1 MSDEGTAA
9 LTYVFRVRFRLDA
22 AAGVE
27 TDPREFET
35 TVRVTPPPPGE
46 EGWLLFRDA
55 LWRGEVNDERHARDL
70 AASWLDANV
79 VSCSFSELR
88 ADEASLDAF
97 REAVAADLD
106 AFNADSVREVL
117 HKYFGSAIR
126 VESSGS

>member
-1 MSDEGTAA
+1 MSDEGTAT
-9 LTYVFRVRFRLDA
+9 LTYVFRVRFRLDSA
-22 AAGVE
+22 SGVE
-27 TDPREFET
+27 TDPQEFET
-35 TVRVTPPPPGE
+35 TVHVTPPPPGE

-70 AASWLDANV
+70 AASWLDVPV

-88 ADEASLDAF
+88 GDEASLDAF

-126 VESSGS
+126 VESTDS

>member
-1 MSDEGTAA
+1 MSDEGTAT
-9 LTYVFRVRFRLDA
+9 LTYVFRVRFRLDSA
-22 AAGVE
+22 GGVE

-55 LWRGEVNDERHARDL
+55 LWRGAVNDERHARDL
-70 AASWLDANV
+70 ASSWLDVPV
-79 VSCSFSELR
+79 VSCSFSEFR

-97 REAVAADLD
+97 REAVAADLG
-106 AFNADSVREVL
+106 AFNAESVREVL

-126 VESSGS
+126 VESDDS